1 MKKIINQK
9 LYDTETATKVGEWS
23 NGYGQGD
30 FRWAREELY
39 MKRTGEYFLYGEGG
53 GLSQYAGH
61 YGDSS
66 GDGESIEPLTYSQAR
81 DWAEARLEADE
92 YMRLFEIVPEEEYQG
107 TVQVQ
112 AVVSAEARQR
122 LDIYRKKRGETL
134 SEALN
139 GILLALE

>member
-1 MKKIINQK
+1 MKKVINQK

-66 GDGESIEPLTYSQAR
+66 GDGEAIEPLTYNQAR
-81 DWAEARLEADE
+81 DWAEAKLGADD
-92 YMRLFEIVPEEEYQG
+92 YMRLFEIQPEEEYQG

-139 GILLALE
+139 SILLALE